1 MLNKDKLAD
10 MKMDFQDILWMS
22 SGVAI
27 ILFLLALA
35 NFFIIS

>member
-10 MKMDFQDILWMS
+10 LKMDFNDILWMS

-27 ILFLLALA
+27 ILLLLALA
-35 NFFIIS
+35 NFFILA

>member
-1 MLNKDKLAD
+1 MLKKDKLAD

-27 ILFLLALA
+27 ILLLLALA

>member
-1 MLNKDKLAD
+1 MLNKDKMAEL
-10 MKMDFQDILWMS
+10 KMDFNDILWMS

-27 ILFLLALA
+27 ILLLIALA